1 MQDACTEGQTNSLLS
16 NQLAANQCNVT
27 VIITDLEI
35 SPPNDKTGTHCHFGG
50 ILSPESSYSIFF
62 DNVCT
67 WTVWIHSCPFCPLL
81 QSLGKDF
88 VPCCNHW
95 ERRKERRQQPSV
107 LLLPL
112 PPLPKWHLTH
122 NSFMP
127 LTHPWPL
134 IPRSLLFIPHLLCPG
149 LMTLLHSA
157 CPLVDNYPCLDF
169 TQTAGPH
176 VPYSEILW

>member
-88 VPCCNHW
+88 VSCCNHW
-95 ERRKERRQQPSV
+95 ERILSPAAIIGKGFCPLLQSLGKEEGKATAALYYS
-107 LLLPL
+107 
-112 PPLPKWHLTH
+112 PPLP
-122 NSFMP
+122 
-127 LTHPWPL
+127 
-134 IPRSLLFIPHLLCPG
+134 LLLSD
-149 LMTLLHSA
+149 T
-157 CPLVDNYPCLDF
+157 
-169 TQTAGPH
+169 
-176 VPYSEILW
+176 